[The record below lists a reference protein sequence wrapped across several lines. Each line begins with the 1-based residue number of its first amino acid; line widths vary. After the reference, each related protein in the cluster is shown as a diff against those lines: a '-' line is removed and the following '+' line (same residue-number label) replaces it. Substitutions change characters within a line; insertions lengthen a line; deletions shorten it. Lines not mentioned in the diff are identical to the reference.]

1 MLCTTSGRHG
11 PNQGPA
17 DVAPSPVPPRVGS
30 SLFGA
35 SVPLPGVLGPRDLK
49 ISDPQGVLTVCRRLP
64 ILRGGVEGCE
74 IMQTRSCVAWAC
86 DFPSLSFS
94 FLIYK
99 KNGHDSSY
107 FCCFGADGMRVICK
121 VREGERMNLESP
133 FSPTTQM
140 RKLRPREERPQP
152 KVTGHFSQGSFCAAF
167 HILHSHRAGNC
178 FRGEIEQKGC

>member
-1 MLCTTSGRHG
+1 
-11 PNQGPA
+11 
-17 DVAPSPVPPRVGS
+17 
-30 SLFGA
+30 
-35 SVPLPGVLGPRDLK
+35 
-49 ISDPQGVLTVCRRLP
+49 
-64 ILRGGVEGCE
+64 
-74 IMQTRSCVAWAC
+74 
-86 DFPSLSFS
+86 
-94 FLIYK
+94 
-99 KNGHDSSY
+99 
-107 FCCFGADGMRVICK
+107 MRVICK